1 MQPVFYERPEGD
13 AAVLRE
19 TPRLSR
25 WNRSGDRD
33 QVRLTVAGDSADR
46 LIRPQWDAV
55 RGPIAIRMD
64 VGLHRSTPLLNR
76 DDLDNYLLPLAGR
89 LGRGRIVSAWAS
101 KRYAERTLLR
111 VEAARAGEQPP
122 DTVELTAAATAEQA
136 YQQEI
141 RAQLVDRDVLPDG
154 PLSLE
159 LAFVVGP
166 GRDWVDL
173 WKPTIDAL
181 GPLLGETNR
190 PWHPKDGRIVD
201 LGLHGSV
208 EPGRGDGVLIA
219 MRMAGCAL
227 DDG

>member
-1 MQPVFYERPEGD
+1 M
-13 AAVLRE
+13 
-19 TPRLSR
+19 
-25 WNRSGDRD
+25 
-33 QVRLTVAGDSADR
+33 
-46 LIRPQWDAV
+46 
-55 RGPIAIRMD
+55 
-64 VGLHRSTPLLNR
+64 
-76 DDLDNYLLPLAGR
+76 LDELPTLVGR
-89 LGRGRIVSAWAS
+89 L
-101 KRYAERTLLR
+101 
-111 VEAARAGEQPP
+111 
-122 DTVELTAAATAEQA
+122 LTAAATAEQA

-208 EPGRGDGVLIA
+208 EPGRGDGVLIS
-219 MRMAGCAL
+219 MRMAGAPWTTADAL
-227 DDG
+227 VGRPSR